1 MFLKEMK
8 KTVCSVVYL
17 LFLALMI
24 YNWYENFYGVT
35 EKEIR
40 KAYESDSSVYST
52 VTGGAILAEPDPET
66 GSYGTK
72 SEENSEKIMCGGTDK
87 LIIEYLNNSYATY
100 PVSYYKEVILDEEE
114 QEKILE
120 IIQEITGLNEEQISN
135 LPDDYFPRVNG
146 NIIHM
151 ESGAETEMDIAADI
165 GEADVAAEAKDYTKH
180 FISQVTYDRFK
191 ELMAEASDIIGPGSN
206 YTRDNLLLYYGQV
219 EMDYEEAVDEYHTTI
234 YDDKVTIAFA
244 RLFCDYLSRTLGL
257 YPVFLAVAMWMRD
270 RRCRMQEL
278 INVKAIGTAKLI
290 IVRYLA
296 LLAAVLIPVFLLS
309 LESLVPLV
317 EFSVE
322 TGIEIDLFAFAKY
335 ILWWLLPTS
344 MIVLALGMFL
354 TILTRTPVAVIVQLV
369 WWFMDSSFT
378 ELSGD
383 TGLFTLMIRH
393 NLLNGSELIRQ
404 DLGIIWMNRGI
415 MAGVAVLL
423 VLLSIVIYDMKRGG
437 KLEQKNKMPKWLGAL
452 AKRFSISI

>member
-24 YNWYENFYGVT
+24 YNWYENFYDVT

-72 SEENSEKIMCGGTDK
+72 SEENPEKIMCGGTDK

>member
-72 SEENSEKIMCGGTDK
+72 SEENPEKIMCGGTDK

-120 IIQEITGLNEEQISN
+120 IIREITGLNEEQISN

-151 ESGAETEMDIAADI
+151 ESGAEIEMDIAADI

-180 FISQVTYDRFK
+180 FISQVTYDRFM
-191 ELMAEASDIIGPGSN
+191 ELMSEASDIIGPGSN

-244 RLFCDYLSRTLGL
+244 RLFCDYLTRTLGL

-270 RRCRMQEL
+270 RRCRIQEL

-404 DLGIIWMNRGI
+404 NLGIIWMNRGI
-415 MAGVAVLL
+415 MVGVSVLL

>member
-72 SEENSEKIMCGGTDK
+72 SEENPEKIMCGGTDK

-437 KLEQKNKMPKWLGAL
+437 KLEKKNKMPKWLGAL

>member
-72 SEENSEKIMCGGTDK
+72 SEENPEKIMCGGTDK

-404 DLGIIWMNRGI
+404 DLGLIWMNRGI

>member
-72 SEENSEKIMCGGTDK
+72 SEENPEKIMCGGTDK

-165 GEADVAAEAKDYTKH
+165 GEADVTAEAKDYTKH

>member
-24 YNWYENFYGVT
+24 YNWYEKFYGVT

-72 SEENSEKIMCGGTDK
+72 SEENPEKIMCGGTDK

>member
-72 SEENSEKIMCGGTDK
+72 SEENPEKIMCGGTDK

-423 VLLSIVIYDMKRGG
+423 VLLSIVIYEMKRGG

>member
-72 SEENSEKIMCGGTDK
+72 SEENPEKIMCGGTDK

-369 WWFMDSSFT
+369 GWFMDSSFT

>member
-72 SEENSEKIMCGGTDK
+72 SEENPEKIMCGGTDK

-278 INVKAIGTAKLI
+278 IDVKTIGTARLI

-296 LLAAVLIPVFLLS
+296 LLAAVLLPVFLLS
-309 LESLVPLV
+309 LESLIPLV

>member
-72 SEENSEKIMCGGTDK
+72 SEENPEKIMCGGTDK

-151 ESGAETEMDIAADI
+151 ESGAETEIDIAADI

-423 VLLSIVIYDMKRGG
+423 VLLSIVIYEMKRGG

>member
-72 SEENSEKIMCGGTDK
+72 SEENPEKIMCGGTDK

-146 NIIHM
+146 NIIPM

>member
-72 SEENSEKIMCGGTDK
+72 SEENPEKIMCGGTDK

-344 MIVLALGMFL
+344 MIVMALGMFL

>member
-72 SEENSEKIMCGGTDK
+72 SEENPEKIMCGGTDK

-151 ESGAETEMDIAADI
+151 ESVAETEMDIAADI

>member
-72 SEENSEKIMCGGTDK
+72 SEENPEKIMCGGTDK

-244 RLFCDYLSRTLGL
+244 RLFCDYLTRTLGL

>member
-66 GSYGTK
+66 WSYGTK
-72 SEENSEKIMCGGTDK
+72 SEENPEKIMCGGTDK

>member
-72 SEENSEKIMCGGTDK
+72 SEENPEKIMCGGTDK

-437 KLEQKNKMPKWLGAL
+437 KLEQKYKMPKRLGAL

>member
-40 KAYESDSSVYST
+40 KAYESDSAVYST

-72 SEENSEKIMCGGTDK
+72 SEENPEKIMCGGTDK

-244 RLFCDYLSRTLGL
+244 RLFCDYLTRTLGL

-270 RRCRMQEL
+270 RRCRIQEL

>member
-72 SEENSEKIMCGGTDK
+72 SEENPEKIMCGGTDK

-100 PVSYYKEVILDEEE
+100 PVSYYKEVILHEEE

>member
-72 SEENSEKIMCGGTDK
+72 SEENPEKIMCGGTDK
-87 LIIEYLNNSYATY
+87 LIIEYLKNSYATY

-423 VLLSIVIYDMKRGG
+423 VLLSIVIYEMKRGG

>member
-72 SEENSEKIMCGGTDK
+72 SEENPEKIMCGGTDK

-393 NLLNGSELIRQ
+393 NLLKGSELIRQ

>member
-72 SEENSEKIMCGGTDK
+72 SEENPEKIMCGGTDK

-146 NIIHM
+146 NILHM

>member
-72 SEENSEKIMCGGTDK
+72 SEENPEKIMCGGTDK

-278 INVKAIGTAKLI
+278 INVNAIGTAKFI

>member
-40 KAYESDSSVYST
+40 KAYESDSAVYST

-72 SEENSEKIMCGGTDK
+72 SEENPEKIMCGGTDK

-100 PVSYYKEVILDEEE
+100 PVSYYKEVILHDAALDC
-114 QEKILE
+114 ILE

-335 ILWWLLPTS
+335 ILWWLLPTTQRS
-344 MIVLALGMFL
+344 TVLGMFL

-404 DLGIIWMNRGI
+404 DLGLIWMNRGI

>member
-72 SEENSEKIMCGGTDK
+72 SEENPEKIMCGGTDK

-344 MIVLALGMFL
+344 IIVLALGMFL

>member
-1 MFLKEMK
+1 MFLIEMK

-52 VTGGAILAEPDPET
+52 VPGGAILAEPDPET

-72 SEENSEKIMCGGTDK
+72 SEENPEKIMCGGTDK

>member
-24 YNWYENFYGVT
+24 YNWYENFYCVT

-72 SEENSEKIMCGGTDK
+72 SEENPEKIMCGGTDK

-423 VLLSIVIYDMKRGG
+423 VLLSIVIYEMKRGG

>member
-72 SEENSEKIMCGGTDK
+72 SEENPEKIMCGGTDK

-278 INVKAIGTAKLI
+278 INVKAIGTAIFI

-415 MAGVAVLL
+415 MAGVAV
-423 VLLSIVIYDMKRGG
+423 K
-437 KLEQKNKMPKWLGAL
+437 K
-452 AKRFSISI
+452 

>member
-40 KAYESDSSVYST
+40 KAYESDSAVYST

-72 SEENSEKIMCGGTDK
+72 SEENPEKIMCGGTDK

-100 PVSYYKEVILDEEE
+100 PVSYYKEVILHEEE

-404 DLGIIWMNRGI
+404 NLGIIWMNRGI
-415 MAGVAVLL
+415 MAGVSVLL

-452 AKRFSISI
+452 VKRFSISI

>member
-72 SEENSEKIMCGGTDK
+72 SEENPEKIMCGGTDK

-378 ELSGD
+378 GLSGD

-452 AKRFSISI
+452 AKRFSIGI

>member
-52 VTGGAILAEPDPET
+52 VPGGAILAEPDPET

-72 SEENSEKIMCGGTDK
+72 SEENPEKIMCGGTDK

-244 RLFCDYLSRTLGL
+244 RLFCDYLTRTLGL

-423 VLLSIVIYDMKRGG
+423 VLLSIVIYEMKRGG

>member
-52 VTGGAILAEPDPET
+52 VPGGAILAEPDPET

-72 SEENSEKIMCGGTDK
+72 SEENPEKIMCGGTDK

-191 ELMAEASDIIGPGSN
+191 ELMAEASDINGPGSN

>member
-72 SEENSEKIMCGGTDK
+72 SEENPEKIMCGGTDK

-151 ESGAETEMDIAADI
+151 ESGAEIEMDIAADI

-180 FISQVTYDRFK
+180 FISQVTYDRFM
-191 ELMAEASDIIGPGSN
+191 ELMSEASDIIGPGSN

-393 NLLNGSELIRQ
+393 DLLNGSELIRQ

>member
-17 LFLALMI
+17 LFLVLMI

-72 SEENSEKIMCGGTDK
+72 SEENPEKIMCGGTDK

>member
-72 SEENSEKIMCGGTDK
+72 SEENPEKIMCGGTDK

-114 QEKILE
+114 QEEILK

-151 ESGAETEMDIAADI
+151 ESEAETETDITADI
-165 GEADVAAEAKDYTKH
+165 GDADVAAEAKDYTKH

-244 RLFCDYLSRTLGL
+244 RLFCDYLTRTLGL

-278 INVKAIGTAKLI
+278 IDVKTIGTARLI

-452 AKRFSISI
+452 AKRFSIGI

>member
-72 SEENSEKIMCGGTDK
+72 SEENPEKIMCGGTDK

-100 PVSYYKEVILDEEE
+100 PVSYYKEVILNEEE

-423 VLLSIVIYDMKRGG
+423 VLLSIVIYEMKRGG

>member
-52 VTGGAILAEPDPET
+52 VPGGAILAEPDPET

-72 SEENSEKIMCGGTDK
+72 SEENPEKIMCGGTDK

-244 RLFCDYLSRTLGL
+244 RLFCDYLTRTLGL

-309 LESLVPLV
+309 LESLIPLV

-452 AKRFSISI
+452 AKRFSIGI

>member
-8 KTVCSVVYL
+8 KTACSVVYL

-72 SEENSEKIMCGGTDK
+72 SEENPEKIMCGGTDK

-423 VLLSIVIYDMKRGG
+423 VLLSIVIYEMKRGG

>member
-72 SEENSEKIMCGGTDK
+72 SEENPEKIMCGGTDK

-423 VLLSIVIYDMKRGG
+423 VLLSIVIYEMKRGG

-452 AKRFSISI
+452 AKRFSINI

>member
-72 SEENSEKIMCGGTDK
+72 SEENPEKIMCGGIDK

-151 ESGAETEMDIAADI
+151 ESGAETETDIAADI
-165 GEADVAAEAKDYTKH
+165 GDADVAAEAKDYTKH

-278 INVKAIGTAKLI
+278 INVKAIGTSKLI

-437 KLEQKNKMPKWLGAL
+437 KLEQKYKVPKWLGAL

>member
-52 VTGGAILAEPDPET
+52 VPGGAILAEPDPET

-72 SEENSEKIMCGGTDK
+72 SEENPEKIMCGGTDK

-206 YTRDNLLLYYGQV
+206 YTRDNLLMYYGQV